1 MRRLEQ
7 TCRKDRDF
15 LLAELERLYPGR
27 SRSKKPAEVID
38 DVITEVLDFH
48 LVEMPLPRGQ
58 LAVCDFDERTVFL
71 STRMAEAVRPNTDLV
86 ALANSTKAHELGHIR
101 LHERAFFE
109 GVDRSSGVLF
119 PDLEATFKKRLVTYR
134 DEERPRLSALERRRE
149 READFYAA
157 VFLVPETLLEERS
170 EVRNIRRALARG
182 GSLSS
187 SYLWRLT
194 YSLARWFVVS
204 PTLMKNH
211 LVDLGLLEYDGRRR
225 ELFLSSQAFLG
236 GV

>member
-1 MRRLEQ
+1 MRQLEKI
-7 TCRKDRDF
+7 CRKDRDF
-15 LLAELERLYPGR
+15 LLAELERMYPRRAR
-27 SRSKKPAEVID
+27 SEKPAEVID
-38 DVITEVLDFH
+38 DIITEVLDFH
-48 LVEMPLPRGQ
+48 LVETPLPRGQ

-101 LHERAFFE
+101 LHEPE
-109 GVDRSSGVLF
+109 LCGEVDRMSGSLF
-119 PDLEATFKKRLVTYR
+119 QDLEATLGKRLVTYR
-134 DEERPRLSALERRRE
+134 DEERPRLTAAERRRE

-170 EVRNIRRALARG
+170 EVRNIRRAIKRKG
-182 GSLSS
+182 TLSS

-211 LVDLGLLEYDGRRR
+211 LVTLGLLEYDSRRR
-225 ELFLSSQAFLG
+225 ELFLASQQLLEC
-236 GV
+236 